1 MKEYK
6 SFTEYLKE
14 CKSFEEYLKG
24 TDLKKLKEDIE
35 KLKEDIER
43 FKKGMSATNSYD
55 TKFIE
60 GVTLGT
66 TQVVE
71 AVQYFGKKGDKIA
84 QQEMKYFT
92 LELLTDLTVYGHETK
107 RGIVL

>member
-1 MKEYK
+1 MGKGDIMKEYK

-35 KLKEDIER
+35 KLRKA
-43 FKKGMSATNSYD
+43 MSVKTSYD
-55 TKFIE
+55 AKFIE
-60 GVTLGT
+60 RVALGT
-66 TQVVE
+66 AQAVE

-107 RGIVL
+107 SGIVL